1 MKPLEAVPRGAGE
14 PRQAFVV
21 IARPEMDD
29 DRPVASG
36 PEIIRIVEGTGQVS
50 TCAALNPGG
59 DPM

>member
-1 MKPLEAVPRGAGE
+1 MNPQEATMQRAGV
-14 PRQAFVV
+14 PRQAFAV
-21 IARPEMDD
+21 IARLDADD
-29 DRPVASG
+29 DRPAASG